1 MFGNLEPY
9 KDNMVDLGKSTAE
22 WRSVYTKKL
31 TIGNTAVTES
41 QLQALLKLI

>member
-1 MFGNLEPY
+1 MEIRAFAG
-9 KDNMVDLGKSTAE
+9 
-22 WRSVYTKKL
+22 RSRTNGLYRIATKGIYTKKL